1 MKIYTV
7 AVTEIRRKAVSVRAD
22 SRQDAEKRALDA
34 WKNTEFVL
42 DDFDDFDGVKVEA
55 LDDGNNDDGT
65 LPYDTV
71 LGGYG
76 SESPDER
83 GGADE

>member
-7 AVTEIRRKAVSVRAD
+7 AVTETRRKAVSVRAD
-22 SRQDAEKRALDA
+22 SRQDAEQRALDA

-42 DDFDDFDGVKVEA
+42 DDFEDFEGVDAEA
-55 LDDGNNDDGT
+55 LDDGAEDDGT

-76 SESPDER
+76 SEHQEEGRS
-83 GGADE
+83 